1 MYPGIDVV
9 EGTLCCERA
18 AGSATHVVHSPKM
31 AQYALLEKAQLQQAQ
46 KHTAEARETLER
58 LKAIRAIDPLLAKKI
73 QALEKGLK

>member
-1 MYPGIDVV
+1 
-9 EGTLCCERA
+9 
-18 AGSATHVVHSPKM
+18 M